1 MNSARKLLITGAT
14 GKQGGAVIDA
24 LLSHPSGH
32 PYEIYALT
40 RSTTSRKAQA
50 LASKPKVSLVQGNLD
65 DCDAIFSQ
73 ISKPWGVFSV
83 QLPIPNAKVEE
94 RRGKALADAAAAAG
108 VEHFVYTS
116 ADRGGTSKS
125 DADPTKVAHFASKY
139 NIEKHI
145 QQVAALSPQKMD
157 WTILRPVAFMENLT
171 PDFLGKA
178 FATMWRL
185 NGVDRKLQLITTKDV
200 GKIAADV
207 FLNPQRYRGKAISLA
222 GDALSPAEANSIF
235 KQQIGYDMPLT
246 YDFVAQGLKWALY
259 EQLGSMFDWFK
270 EVGFGADGEKLR
282 QDYPDLQRFETW
294 LKETSAF
301 R

>member
-32 PYEIYALT
+32 LYEIYALT
-40 RSTTSRKAQA
+40 RSKTSLKAQA
-50 LASKPKVSLVQGNLD
+50 LASNPKVSLIQGNLD
-65 DCDAIFSQ
+65 DCTAIFSQ

-108 VEHFVYTS
+108 VKHFVYTS
-116 ADRGGTSKS
+116 ADRGGTARS
-125 DADPTKVAHFASKY
+125 DGDPTKIAHVISKY

-145 QQVAALSPQKMD
+145 QQMAAVTSHKMD
-157 WTILRPVAFMENLT
+157 WTVLRPVAFMENLT
-171 PDFLGKA
+171 PNFFGKA

-185 NGVDRKLQLITTKDV
+185 NGVDRRLQLIATKDV
-200 GKIAADV
+200 GRVAAEV
-207 FLNPQRYRGKAISLA
+207 FVNPEQYRGKAISLA
-222 GDALSPAEANSIF
+222 GDDLSPREANLIF

-246 YDFVAQGLKWALY
+246 YNFMAQGLKSVFHK
-259 EQLGSMFDWFK
+259 QLGSMFERFK
-270 EVGFGADGEKLR
+270 EVGFGADVEKLR
-282 QDYPDLQRFETW
+282 QEYPDMQRFGTW
-294 LKETSAF
+294 LKESSGF